1 MAKIWLAD
9 RCKLF
14 FMMKCTVEYKME
26 IFTTRAEI
34 VKEENAPNQP
44 LYIMMKVVKKTLSDR
59 MK

>member
-1 MAKIWLAD
+1 
-9 RCKLF
+9 
-14 FMMKCTVEYKME
+14 ME